1 MRHLR
6 SITSVLGLCMAA
18 SISARAADASP
29 EIKRDIGIAQGDGV
43 VHTLRQ
49 VPEACTRLEGRFTG
63 QADQPYA
70 MELVR
75 TSPQC
80 QPRAVFMDYA
90 KAQPSE
96 AKGWK
101 LNDIIRTPSAA
112 CPQQQSVIH
121 VWRKPAGQAVKLD
134 GQGQNRIYLDDAK
147 QQAAA
152 GKLAALP
159 AYAAV
164 MKVEGKACR

>member
-1 MRHLR
+1 MRHSR
-6 SITSVLGLCMAA
+6 KITSGLALCMALGM
-18 SISARAADASP
+18 SAHAAEP
-29 EIKRDIGIAQGDGV
+29 EIKRDIGTAQGDDV

-49 VPEACTRLEGRFTG
+49 IPEACTRLEGRFTG
-63 QADQPYA
+63 DAANPYA

-80 QPRAVFMDYA
+80 QPRAIFMDYT

-101 LNDIIRTPSAA
+101 LNDIIRTPSAS
-112 CPQQQSVIH
+112 CPQQRSVIH

-134 GQGQNRIYLDDAK
+134 GQGKNRIYLDDAK
-147 QQAAA
+147 KQAAE

-164 MKVEGKACR
+164 MEVEGKACR